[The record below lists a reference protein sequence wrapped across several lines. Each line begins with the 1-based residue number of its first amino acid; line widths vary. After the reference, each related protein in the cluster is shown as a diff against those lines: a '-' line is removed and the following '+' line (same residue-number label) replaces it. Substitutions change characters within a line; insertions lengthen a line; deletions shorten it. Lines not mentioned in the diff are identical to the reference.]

1 MHVLITSDT
10 VGGVWTYTQELVTG
24 LATRGHRVTLVS
36 FGKLP
41 NPDQTAWMRQLGS
54 VDYRPTE
61 YRLEWME
68 AAERDIEESR
78 RYLEFLVREVQ
89 PDVLHFNQYCY
100 GDIDVDV
107 PRIVVAHSDVVSW
120 WVAVHGGEPD
130 NTPWMQ
136 RYREHVTNGLRAA
149 DMVVAPSQWM
159 LDAVTRHYLAPQH
172 GAVIYNGRS
181 PELFAPDRLKEDYVL
196 SVGRIWD
203 EGKHVSLLL
212 DADNRNILI
221 GARTHATPSKSDLA
235 SDSSNGGQGAS
246 SEGAAQLSPEPALSL
261 PKGRQPWVRAQNDS
275 SPVETTD
282 NSPALQRWD
291 TKENDASPG
300 RTAEAPDIRIVGWTQ
315 EPGREKKALP
325 TCPPN
330 VHLLGPKSQDELRHR
345 YAEASIYAATSRYEP
360 FGLSP
365 LEAALSRCALVM
377 NDIPVF
383 HELWGDAATYFR
395 KDDPA
400 DLSRALANLSQNPEL
415 RNRLA
420 NKAFL
425 RACQKFTASCM
436 VAEYESA
443 YHQVALEKVA

>member
-10 VGGVWTYTQELVTG
+10 VGGVWTYTQELVSG
-24 LATRGHRVTLVS
+24 LAARGHRVTLVS

-41 NPDQTAWMRQLGS
+41 NPDQTAWMQQLGS

-68 AAERDIEESR
+68 VAERDIEESR

-100 GDIDVDV
+100 GDINVDV

-120 WVAVHGGEPD
+120 WVAVHGCEPD
-130 NTPWMQ
+130 DSPWIQ
-136 RYREHVTNGLRAA
+136 RYREHVTTGLRAA
-149 DMVVAPSQWM
+149 DMVVAPSRWM
-159 LDAVTRHYLAPQH
+159 LDALTRHYLSPRH
-172 GAVIYNGRS
+172 GKVIYNGRS
-181 PELFAPDRLKEDYVL
+181 PELFDADQPKQDHVL

-212 DADNRNILI
+212 EPQSARGLI
-221 GARTHATPSKSDLA
+221 AQTIQANSANDTRAVY
-235 SDSSNGGQGAS
+235 SSALPHTEPS
-246 SEGAAQLSPEPALSL
+246 SEGVAQLSP
-261 PKGRQPWVRAQNDS
+261 GRQPWVSFPHDQ
-275 SPVETTD
+275 SPVGTAE
-282 NSPALQRWD
+282 NSPALQRWESRMD
-291 TKENDASPG
+291 KPSPRG
-300 RTAEAPDIRIVGWTQ
+300 TTEVPDILIVGWTQ

-325 TCPPN
+325 ACPPN
-330 VHLLGPKSQDELRHR
+330 VHLLGPKSQDELRHL
-345 YAEASIYAATSRYEP
+345 YADASIYAATSRYEP

-365 LEAALSRCALVM
+365 LEAAFSRCALVM

-383 HELWGDAATYFR
+383 HELWGNSATYFR
-395 KDDPA
+395 KDEPA
-400 DLSRALANLSQNPEL
+400 DLSRALAQLSNNPEL

-425 RACQKFTASCM
+425 RACQKFTASRM

-443 YHQVALEKVA
+443 YHQVASPVEKVA

>member
-24 LATRGHRVTLVS
+24 LATRGHHITLVS

-41 NPDQTAWMRQLGS
+41 STDQTAWLRSLAN

-68 AAERDIEESR
+68 VAERDIDESR

-100 GDIDVDV
+100 GNVDVDV
-107 PRIVVAHSDVVSW
+107 PRIVVAHSDVISW
-120 WVAVHGGEPD
+120 WVAVHGCEPD
-130 NTPWMQ
+130 NTPWIE
-136 RYREHVTNGLRAA
+136 RYREHVTYGLRAA
-149 DMVVAPSQWM
+149 DMVVAPSEWM
-159 LDAVTRHYLAPQH
+159 LNAVTRHYLAPKH
-172 GAVIYNGRS
+172 GSVIYNGRS
-181 PELFAPDRLKEDYVL
+181 PELFDPDHVKEHCAL
-196 SVGRIWD
+196 AVGRIWD

-212 DADNRNILI
+212 QMEGSQR
-221 GARTHATPSKSDLA
+221 ARSTVEPVL
-235 SDSSNGGQGAS
+235 NEQ
-246 SEGAAQLSPEPALSL
+246 SEW
-261 PKGRQPWVRAQNDS
+261 KG
-275 SPVETTD
+275 TT
-282 NSPALQRWD
+282 
-291 TKENDASPG
+291 
-300 RTAEAPDIRIVGWTQ
+300 DIRIVGWAQ

-325 TCPPN
+325 NCPPN
-330 VHLLGPKSQDELRHR
+330 VQLLGPKSQKELRHL
-345 YAEASIYAATSRYEP
+345 YAESSVYVATSRYEP

-383 HELWGDAATYFR
+383 HELWGDAVAYFR
-395 KDDPA
+395 KDDPV
-400 DLSRALANLSQNPEL
+400 DLARALNELSHNPEL

-420 NKAFL
+420 NRAFL
-425 RACQKFTASCM
+425 RACQKFTASRM

-443 YHQVALEKVA
+443 YHQVASRMEKVA

>member
-10 VGGVWTYTQELVTG
+10 VGGVWTYTQELVSG
-24 LATRGHRVTLVS
+24 LAARGHRVTLVS

-41 NPDQTAWMRQLGS
+41 GADQATWLRNLAN

-68 AAERDIEESR
+68 VAERDIEESR

-120 WVAVHGGEPD
+120 WVAVHGSEPD
-130 NTPWMQ
+130 DTPWMH
-136 RYREHVTNGLRAA
+136 RYREHVTNGLGAS
-149 DMVVAPSQWM
+149 DMVLAPSQWM
-159 LDAVTRHYLAPQH
+159 LDAVTRHYLAPSR
-172 GAVIYNGRS
+172 GTVIYNGRS
-181 PELFAPDRLKEDYVL
+181 PELFDPDQVKEDYVL

-212 DADNRNILI
+212 QTQNRNAPT
-221 GARTHATPSKSDLA
+221 GTSQASVNDFRSNSARSEYH
-235 SDSSNGGQGAS
+235 DSS
-246 SEGAAQLSPEPALSL
+246 SEGASQLSP
-261 PKGRQPWVRAQNDS
+261 GRQPWVRMQND
-275 SPVETTD
+275 P
-282 NSPALQRWD
+282 
-291 TKENDASPG
+291 SPG
-300 RTAEAPDIRIVGWTQ
+300 GTTDIRIVGWTQ
-315 EPGREKKALP
+315 EPGRENKALP

-330 VHLLGPKSQDELRHR
+330 VQLLGPKSQDELRHL
-345 YAEASIYAATSRYEP
+345 YAEASLYAATSRYEP

-400 DLSRALANLSQNPEL
+400 DLSRTLNELRQTPDL

-425 RACQKFTASCM
+425 RACQKFTASRM

-443 YHQVALEKVA
+443 YHQVASRMEKVA

>member
-10 VGGVWTYTQELVTG
+10 VGGVWTYTQELVSG
-24 LATRGHRVTLVS
+24 LAARGHRVTLVS

-41 NPDQTAWMRQLGS
+41 SKDQTAWLRSLAD

-68 AAERDIEESR
+68 VAERDIEESR
-78 RYLEFLVREVQ
+78 RYLEFLIREVQ

-100 GDIDVDV
+100 GDINVDV

-120 WVAVHGGEPD
+120 WVAVHGCEPD
-130 NTPWMQ
+130 DTPWMQ
-136 RYREHVTNGLRAA
+136 RYREHVTEGLRAA

-159 LDAVTRHYLAPQH
+159 LDAVTRHYLAPKP
-172 GAVIYNGRS
+172 GTVIYNGRS
-181 PELFAPDRLKEDYVL
+181 PELFDPNQPKDFVL

-212 DADNRNILI
+212 QSQNRTDVIGGTTDAN
-221 GARTHATPSKSDLA
+221 GAKATGAAYPSIVPDTATVLNTA
-235 SDSSNGGQGAS
+235 SS
-246 SEGAAQLSPEPALSL
+246 SEGAAQLSP
-261 PKGRQPWVRAQNDS
+261 GGQPWVSAHEDG
-275 SPVETTD
+275 SPVGTTD
-282 NSPALQRWD
+282 NSPALQRWASRMD
-291 TKENDASPG
+291 KPSPG
-300 RTAEAPDIRIVGWTQ
+300 GTTEVPDILIVGWTQ
-315 EPGREKKALP
+315 EPGRENKALP

-330 VHLLGPKSQDELRHR
+330 VQFLGPKSQDELRHL

-365 LEAALSRCALVM
+365 LEAAFSRCALVM

-400 DLSRALANLSQNPEL
+400 DLSRALAELSQNSEL
-415 RNRLA
+415 QNHFANR
-420 NKAFL
+420 AFL
-425 RACQKFTASCM
+425 RACQRFTAYRM

-443 YHQVALEKVA
+443 YHQVASPVEKVA

>member
-24 LATRGHRVTLVS
+24 LAAHGHRVTLVS

-41 NPDQTAWMRQLGS
+41 SADQATWLRNLAN

-68 AAERDIEESR
+68 VAERDIEESR

-120 WVAVHGGEPD
+120 WVAVHGCEPD
-130 NTPWMQ
+130 DTPWMQ

-149 DMVVAPSQWM
+149 DMIVAPSQWM
-159 LDAVTRHYLAPQH
+159 LDAATQHYLSPNH

-181 PELFAPDRLKEDYVL
+181 AELFEPDHVKEDYVL

-212 DADNRNILI
+212 EVQNRSSLILGLDRAS
-221 GARTHATPSKSDLA
+221 GAKDPRAA
-235 SDSSNGGQGAS
+235 YSSTVRNSALS
-246 SEGAAQLSPEPALSL
+246 SEGAAQLSP
-261 PKGRQPWVRAQNDS
+261 GRQPWVNPEDDA
-275 SPVETTD
+275 SPGGTTD
-282 NSPALQRWD
+282 NSLGLQRRPSRDSD
-291 TKENDASPG
+291 TSSIG
-300 RTAEAPDIRIVGWTQ
+300 TAEVPDIRIVGWTQ

-325 TCPPN
+325 ACPPN
-330 VHLLGPKSQDELRHR
+330 VQLLGPKSQDELRHL

-365 LEAALSRCALVM
+365 LEASFSRCALVM

-400 DLSRALANLSQNPEL
+400 DLARVLDEL
-415 RNRLA
+415 NQTPDLRDRLA

-425 RACQKFTASCM
+425 RACQKFTASRM

-443 YHQVALEKVA
+443 YHQVASRIEKVA

>member
-10 VGGVWTYTQELVTG
+10 VGGVWTYTQELVSG
-24 LATRGHRVTLVS
+24 LASRGHRVTLVS

-41 NPDQTAWMRQLGS
+41 SADQATWLRNLAN

-68 AAERDIEESR
+68 VAERDIEESR

-120 WVAVHGGEPD
+120 WVAVHGSEPD
-130 NTPWMQ
+130 DTPWMQ
-136 RYREHVTNGLRAA
+136 RYRGHVTNGLRAA

-159 LDAVTRHYLAPQH
+159 LDAATQHYLAPKH

-181 PELFAPDRLKEDYVL
+181 PELFDPERRKEDYVL

-212 DADNRNILI
+212 EPQSVPSISAETI
-221 GARTHATPSKSDLA
+221 HASRAKDMRAVYSSAALHTAPSSA
-235 SDSSNGGQGAS
+235 
-246 SEGAAQLSPEPALSL
+246 GAAQLSPEPGLSL
-261 PKGRQPWVRAQNDS
+261 PKGRKPWVRTQNDL
-275 SPVETTD
+275 SPGGTTD
-282 NSPALQRWD
+282 NGPVLQRWEKRVD
-291 TKENDASPG
+291 NSRSGATN
-300 RTAEAPDIRIVGWTQ
+300 DIRIVGWTQ

-330 VHLLGPKSQDELRHR
+330 VHLLGPKSQDELRHL

-400 DLSRALANLSQNPEL
+400 DLSRTLTELNQSPEL

-425 RACQKFTASCM
+425 RACQKFTASRM

-443 YHQVALEKVA
+443 YHQVASRMEKVA

>member
-10 VGGVWTYTQELVTG
+10 VGGVWTYTQELVSG
-24 LATRGHRVTLVS
+24 LAARGHRVTLVS

-41 NPDQTAWMRQLGS
+41 SADQATWLRNLAN

-68 AAERDIEESR
+68 VAERDIEESR

-120 WVAVHGGEPD
+120 WVAVHGSEPD
-130 NTPWMQ
+130 DTPWMQ
-136 RYREHVTNGLRAA
+136 RYRGHVTNGLGRA
-149 DMVVAPSQWM
+149 DMIVAPSQWM
-159 LDAVTRHYLAPQH
+159 LDAVARHYVAPKH
-172 GAVIYNGRS
+172 GTVIYNGRS
-181 PELFAPDRLKEDYVL
+181 PELFDPDRRREDYVL

-212 DADNRNILI
+212 ATQNRNDFAA
-221 GARTHATPSKSDLA
+221 GATHAGSANNTQIVNVSATLQT
-235 SDSSNGGQGAS
+235 DSS
-246 SEGAAQLSPEPALSL
+246 SEGAAQLSP
-261 PKGRQPWVRAQNDS
+261 GRQPWVSLPRDQ
-275 SPVETTD
+275 
-282 NSPALQRWD
+282 
-291 TKENDASPG
+291 SPG
-300 RTAEAPDIRIVGWTQ
+300 GTTDIRIVGWTQ
-315 EPGREKKALP
+315 EPGRENKALP
-325 TCPPN
+325 TCLPN
-330 VHLLGPKSQDELRHR
+330 VHLLGPKSQEELRHL
-345 YAEASIYAATSRYEP
+345 YSEASIYAATSRYEP

-365 LEAALSRCALVM
+365 LEAALSGCAVVM

-395 KDDPA
+395 KDDAA
-400 DLSRALANLSQNPEL
+400 DLSRTLNELRQNPEL

-425 RACQKFTASCM
+425 RACQKFTASRM

-443 YHQVALEKVA
+443 YHQVASRMEKVA